1 MIKLINGRGQL
12 GGKLK
17 FLETIQTNEDI
28 KIYHTWNID
37 DKSEKTQLLEFE
49 KFEKFLSN
57 NKTSKIIFIS
67 TLSEA
72 ENWYKFYKKKSEDL
86 LLSSTTN
93 SFVVRLPTIIG
104 KGMFQKLK
112 DKEVKPLGSFKLNSI
127 EMAVNLIESVA
138 LHSSSVG
145 SDSIAKREY
154 NLNYEVVSAK
164 IVKSLIDFGAK

>member
-1 MIKLINGRGQL
+1 MKQASKSQKRVEFLDLIS
-12 GGKLK
+12 
-17 FLETIQTNEDI
+17 EAITHEDI
-28 KIYHTWNID
+28 
-37 DKSEKTQLLEFE
+37 FG
-49 KFEKFLSN
+49 
-57 NKTSKIIFIS
+57 
-67 TLSEA
+67 TL
-72 ENWYKFYKKKSEDL
+72 NYKKKSEDL

-145 SDSIAKREY
+145 LDSIVKREY